1 MTQYVLSAGE
11 IVLRLPQGLT
21 HSDME
26 AGHDPCVVTLVKT
39 GGDLD
44 RPCTLCDPLGELS
57 MTLRETLDD
66 SARELSMT
74 QGH

>member
-26 AGHDPCVVTLVKT
+26 AGHDPCGVTLVKT

-44 RPCTLCDPLGELS
+44 RPCTLYDPPGELF
-57 MTLRETLDD
+57 
-66 SARELSMT
+66 MT

>member
-21 HSDME
+21 WRL
-26 AGHDPCVVTLVKT
+26 AGHDPCGVTLVKT

-44 RPCTLCDPLGELS
+44 RPCTLYDP
-57 MTLRETLDD
+57 
-66 SARELSMT
+66 ARELFMT